1 MLLRL
6 FSLSLLCML
15 AFNPV
20 AAQQN
25 LVPNPSFEEYTDC
38 PQDVGEFSKV
48 EKWKNYRGSPDYF
61 NTCSDTF
68 ASVPCNRLS
77 CQVASSGNAYG
88 GLFGLNFNNSYREIV
103 GVQLAEPLI
112 IGQTYYVSFKTSAVY
127 GGYYGIFWFS
137 NKLGAKFSTQEY
149 SENNPVPINNFAHI
163 YSEDII
169 SDTSNWTT
177 IQGTFIADAA
187 YSHVMIGN
195 FYDNQN
201 TDTLA
206 TINISL
212 GAYYYVDDVC
222 VTTNPSGC
230 SFLSNLNSIE
240 DDTYSILPN
249 PASDK
254 ISIKYKYGFMP
265 NVLLYDATGRF
276 ITNLAD
282 QNMTESIIDVS
293 QCASGVY
300 YLILTRGETKITK
313 KIFIHH

>member
-1 MLLRL
+1 MC
-6 FSLSLLCML
+6 S
-15 AFNPV
+15 AF
-20 AAQQN
+20 ASKTFAQQN

-38 PQDVGEFSKV
+38 PQEVGEFSKV
-48 EKWKNYRGSPDYF
+48 EKWKNFRGSPDYY

-103 GVQLAEPLI
+103 GVQLSEPLI

-137 NKLGAKFSTQEY
+137 NKLGIKFSTQEY

-206 TINISL
+206 VINISL

-230 SFLSNLNSIE
+230 SFTSNLSNTAN
-240 DDTYSILPN
+240 DQFVVYPN
-249 PASDK
+249 PVSERFY
-254 ISIKYKYGFMP
+254 IEHTYHGMP
-265 NVLLYDATGRF
+265 NILMYD
-276 ITNLAD
+276 ITSRLVPISVKHKIAL
-282 QNMTESIIDVS
+282 TEIDVS
-293 QCASGVY
+293 HLQSGLY
-300 YLILTRGETKITK
+300 YLRIESQGFTTTKEVVV
-313 KIFIHH
+313 HH